1 MKKKLR
7 EYFEEHS
14 RVLEQVKTDLA
25 PALERVAAVL
35 VQQLKGGQKVLVMG
49 NGGSAADAQHLA
61 AELVGRFVTERQALP
76 VIALTT
82 DSSILTAVGNDYGF
96 NEIFCRQIQAL
107 AQPGDLVL
115 GFSTSGNSE
124 NVLQGL
130 LAAKERHCTTVGF
143 LGGSGGRIA
152 AHVDHAL
159 TVPCKTTSHIQEAHI
174 VMIHLVCL
182 LVDEAVV
189 ADEK

>member
-1 MKKKLR
+1 MKKKVC
-7 EYFEEHS
+7 EYFDEHN
-14 RVLEQVKTDLA
+14 RVTEQMKVELA
-25 PALERVAAVL
+25 PALERVAPFL
-35 VQQLKGGQKVLVMG
+35 VQQLKNGKKVLVMG

-76 VIALTT
+76 AIALTT

-96 NEIFCRQIQAL
+96 NEIFCRQIRAL

-124 NVLQGL
+124 NVLKGL
-130 LAAKERHCTTVGF
+130 LTAKEHHCTTVGF

-152 AHVDHAL
+152 PFVDHAL
-159 TVPCKTTSHIQEAHI
+159 TVPSAITSHIQEGHI
-174 VMIHLVCL
+174 VLIHLLCL
-182 LVDEAVV
+182 LVDEAFD
-189 ADEK
+189 ADK